1 MDTTLSSQHSICF
14 SGAVKGIKCDQQTED
29 KIRLRIDETVKTFK
43 PALFP
48 QKYHV
53 AFIPVYMKDG
63 TLKSKYKMYF
73 TEHSRNLQDD
83 HRRHFFEIYQDKC
96 TTLGII

>member
-14 SGAVKGIKCDQQTED
+14 SGAVKGIKCDQPTED

-53 AFIPVYMKDG
+53 DFIPVYMKDG
-63 TLKSKYKMYF
+63 TLKS
-73 TEHSRNLQDD
+73 
-83 HRRHFFEIYQDKC
+83 
-96 TTLGII
+96 